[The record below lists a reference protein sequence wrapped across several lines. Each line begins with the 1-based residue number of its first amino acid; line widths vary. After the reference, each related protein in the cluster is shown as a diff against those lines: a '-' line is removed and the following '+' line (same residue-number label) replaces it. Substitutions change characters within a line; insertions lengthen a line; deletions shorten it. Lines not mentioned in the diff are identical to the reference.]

1 MEYLNTGPQWHIH
14 GPERVYPVDT
24 EVVILRGRQKGR
36 MGTISYM
43 DEPHPLS
50 IERRFAVYVFSP
62 IGFWD
67 RRLLLL
73 NESAFKVVD
82 NPQR

>member
-1 MEYLNTGPQWHIH
+1 MEYPNTVPQDRIH
-14 GPERVYPVDT
+14 GPDRGYPIDT

-36 MGTISYM
+36 RGSISYM
-43 DEPHPLS
+43 AEPHPLS
-50 IERRFAVYVFSP
+50 SERRFAVYVFSP
-62 IGFWD
+62 VGFWD

-82 NPQR
+82 IP

>member
-1 MEYLNTGPQWHIH
+1 MEHLNTGPQWHIH
-14 GPERVYPVDT
+14 GPERVYPIDT

-36 MGTISYM
+36 RGSISYM
-43 DEPHPLS
+43 AEPHPLS

>member
-1 MEYLNTGPQWHIH
+1 MEYPNTGPQDRIH
-14 GPERVYPVDT
+14 DPDRVCPIYT

-36 MGTISYM
+36 RGSISYM
-43 DEPHPLS
+43 AEPHPLS
-50 IERRFAVYVFSP
+50 SERRFAVYVFSP
-62 IGFWD
+62 VGFWD

-82 NPQR
+82 IP

>member
-1 MEYLNTGPQWHIH
+1 MEHLNTGPQWHIH
-14 GPERVYPVDT
+14 GPERVYPIDT
-24 EVVILRGRQKGR
+24 EVVILRGRQKVRRGS
-36 MGTISYM
+36 ISYM
-43 DEPHPLS
+43 AAPHPLS

>member
-1 MEYLNTGPQWHIH
+1 MDHLDTSPQGWIH

-36 MGTISYM
+36 RGSISYM
-43 DEPHPLS
+43 AEPHPLS

-73 NESAFKVVD
+73 NESSFKVVD

>member
-1 MEYLNTGPQWHIH
+1 MDHPDTGPQGLLH

-24 EVVILRGRQKGR
+24 EVVVLRGRQNGR
-36 MGTISYM
+36 RGSISYM
-43 DEPHPLS
+43 AEPHPLS
-50 IERRFAVYVFSP
+50 SERRFAVYVFSP
-62 IGFWD
+62 VGFWD

-82 NPQR
+82 IP